1 MTFTRVSVAAVTA
14 EPYHFFTCFRQVS
27 VEGDKFFRRCNFM
40 LLCAEIQGYVPET
53 RFFLVSVDVIRQ
65 NVDGN
70 TRLLLGNRFLSC
82 FILLTNSDLEGTETL
97 DFFPEILFFSFPLY
111 IELFLHSLF
120 LILFHYSTGKY
131 VVIVRFYTTHTRLL
145 PSVCEIY
152 ASLCTIT
159 QMQELHFLHS
169 SNEFILLLFFSSIDR
184 PVTINFYCLK
194 STYIFACR
202 PRHLNIICL
211 KFLT

>member
-1 MTFTRVSVAAVTA
+1 MTLAPNTKFMSTGRNIVSAVGLVTFTRVSVAAVTA

-27 VEGDKFFRRCNFM
+27 VEEDKFFRRCNFM
-40 LLCAEIQGYVPET
+40 LMCAEIQGYVT
-53 RFFLVSVDVIRQ
+53 FLVSVDVIRQ
-65 NVDGN
+65 NVNGN
-70 TRLLLGNRFLSC
+70 NRLLLGNRSFSC
-82 FILLTNSDLEGTETL
+82 FCRR
-97 DFFPEILFFSFPLY
+97 LY
-111 IELFLHSLF
+111 IELFQHSLF

-152 ASLCTIT
+152 ASLCTTT
-159 QMQELHFLHS
+159 QMQELYFIHS
-169 SNEFILLLFFSSIDR
+169 SNQFILLLFFSSIDR

-202 PRHLNIICL
+202 PRHLNITCL